1 MRIQFLQSGND
12 AHKYPPVIH
21 SSYYED
27 LINNYQIKDEEV
39 WDTGC
44 GKIIHIWP
52 AICDGRIKESD
63 DPCGAA
69 ELDYFMNQAIFLEI
83 SYLLVS

>member
-12 AHKYPPVIH
+12 AHKYPPVLAGGF
-21 SSYYED
+21 YED
-27 LINNYQIKDEEV
+27 LINNYQIKDEEK

-44 GKIIHIWP
+44 GVIIHIWP

-63 DPCGAA
+63 DPVGAA
-69 ELDYFMNQAIFLEI
+69 ELDYFLNQAIYCEI

>member
-1 MRIQFLQSGND
+1 MRIEFLQSGND
-12 AHKYPPVIH
+12 AHKYPPIL
-21 SSYYED
+21 SGSFYKD

-44 GKIIHIWP
+44 GIIINIWP
-52 AICDGRIKESD
+52 AISDGRIKESD

-69 ELDYFMNQAIFLEI
+69 ELDYFLNQAIFLEI
-83 SYLLVS
+83 QYLIVS

>member
-12 AHKYPPVIH
+12 AHKYPPVLAGGF
-21 SSYYED
+21 YED

-52 AICDGRIKESD
+52 AICDGRIKETD
-63 DPCGAA
+63 GGQ
-69 ELDYFMNQAIFLEI
+69 ELDYFLNQAIFLEI